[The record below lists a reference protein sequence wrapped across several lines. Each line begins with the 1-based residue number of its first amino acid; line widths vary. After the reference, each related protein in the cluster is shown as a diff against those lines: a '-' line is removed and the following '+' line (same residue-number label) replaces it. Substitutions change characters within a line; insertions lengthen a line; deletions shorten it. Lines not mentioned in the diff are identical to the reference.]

1 VAELQY
7 RHCKD
12 LQLRSAQKIRG
23 CGKSTIGVGA
33 KIYRRIMVRV
43 QTSGS
48 SGDLRR
54 VSPPSSPVS
63 LSGSSSGR
71 KLNLIAFAGTLVYIG
86 YLIGSIDNTN
96 GGVKLWGSTSRELN
110 IDLDS
115 PSVYSNDVSKFDGK
129 SSTQL
134 RQRKQQTTSANVT
147 IDRMTDL
154 AVTQYLVEKIAAA
167 AEDNKATTKQYIGPV
182 INKDKGQVTTINL
195 IGERHSGTN
204 WITDHLVDCVSFVC
218 GFGGIMLLQNID
230 FIPQFSHLISFLVW

>member
-1 VAELQY
+1 MVIEHHY
-7 RHCKD
+7 N
-12 LQLRSAQKIRG
+12 SRG
-23 CGKSTIGVGA
+23 LYIA
-33 KIYRRIMVRV
+33 KIYRRIIMVRI

-63 LSGSSSGR
+63 ISGSSGGR

-86 YLIGSIDNTN
+86 YLIGSIDTN
-96 GGVKLWGSTSRELN
+96 KGGGAKLWGSTSRELD

-115 PSVYSNDVSKFDGK
+115 PSVYSNDVSKLDSK
-129 SSTQL
+129 SSQL
-134 RQRKQQTTSANVT
+134 RQRKQPTSANVT
-147 IDRMTDL
+147 KDRMTDL

-167 AEDNKATTKQYIGPV
+167 EDDSKAITKQYTVGPV

-204 WITDHLVDCVSFVC
+204 WITDHLVDCVSLVWRFRDFV
-218 GFGGIMLLQNID
+218 LLQ
-230 FIPQFSHLISFLVW
+230 

>member
-1 VAELQY
+1 
-7 RHCKD
+7 
-12 LQLRSAQKIRG
+12 
-23 CGKSTIGVGA
+23 
-33 KIYRRIMVRV
+33 MVRV

-63 LSGSSSGR
+63 ISGSSGGR
-71 KLNLIAFAGTLVYIG
+71 KLNLLAFAGTLVYIG
-86 YLIGSIDNTN
+86 YLIGSIDNN
-96 GGVKLWGSTSRELN
+96 KGGGVKLWGSTSRELN

-129 SSTQL
+129 SSQL
-134 RQRKQQTTSANVT
+134 RQRKQQTSVNVT
-147 IDRMTDL
+147 KDRMADL

-167 AEDNKATTKQYIGPV
+167 EDSKATTKQYIGPV

-204 WITDHLVDCVSFVC
+204 WITDHLVDCVSLVC
-218 GFGGIMLLQNID
+218 GFGILCCCNT
-230 FIPQFSHLISFLVW
+230 

>member
-1 VAELQY
+1 
-7 RHCKD
+7 
-12 LQLRSAQKIRG
+12 
-23 CGKSTIGVGA
+23 
-33 KIYRRIMVRV
+33 MVRV

-63 LSGSSSGR
+63 ISGSSGGR
-71 KLNLIAFAGTLVYIG
+71 KLNLLAFAGTLVYIG

-96 GGVKLWGSTSRELN
+96 GGVKLWGSTGKESD

-115 PSVYSNDVSKFDGK
+115 PTVYSNDVSKFDGK

-134 RQRKQQTTSANVT
+134 RQRKQQTSANVT
-147 IDRMTDL
+147 KDRMTDL

-167 AEDNKATTKQYIGPV
+167 EDNKATTNQQYTIGPV

-204 WITDHLVDCVSFVC
+204 WITDHLVDCVSLVWRFRYFV
-218 GFGGIMLLQNID
+218 LLQ
-230 FIPQFSHLISFLVW
+230 